1 MLKLDLLFKIM
12 NQIDY
17 YLKEK
22 IKKVTELMKDKP
34 GGKIM
39 IKLPGL

>member
-1 MLKLDLLFKIM
+1 MLKIDLLFKIM

-22 IKKVTELMKDKP
+22 IKKVTELMKDKS

>member
-22 IKKVTELMKDKP
+22 IKKVTELMKDKS